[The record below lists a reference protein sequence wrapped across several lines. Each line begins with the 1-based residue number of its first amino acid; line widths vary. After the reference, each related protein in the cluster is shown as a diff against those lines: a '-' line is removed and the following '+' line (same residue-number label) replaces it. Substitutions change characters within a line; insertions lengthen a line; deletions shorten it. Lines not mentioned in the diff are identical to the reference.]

1 MSSSKPPPRF
11 ALIGAAGYIAPRH
24 LEAIRAVGGR
34 LVAAVDPFDSVG
46 ILDRYFPQAAFFTEF
61 ERFDRHLE
69 KLKRRGERVDYV
81 VVCSPNYLHDAHC
94 RFGLRYGADVIC
106 EKPTVLN
113 PWNVDALGDM
123 ERETG
128 RSVYSVLQLRLH
140 PQVAALRRQLRSTT
154 SGAPTDVE
162 LTYIT
167 GRGSWY
173 HSSWKGDTTKSGG
186 LVSNIGIHFFDLL
199 IFLFGRVI
207 AAEVHVRHHDRI
219 AGYLELERARVRW
232 FLSINADTIPTE
244 AATAAPR
251 TYRFLQLGERAFDFS
266 RGFTELH
273 RAAYVAVLRGDGFGL
288 AAVRPAIALAHTLRA
303 APRVT
308 PTDAGRR
315 HPLARLPLPP
325 HPFERA

>member
-113 PWNVDALGDM
+113 PWNLDALADM
-123 ERETG
+123 ERETKH
-128 RSVYSVLQLRLH
+128 RIYNILQLRLH
-140 PQVAALRRQLRSTT
+140 PSVAALRQRVSTA
-154 SGAPTDVE
+154 APDTIYDID
-162 LTYIT
+162 LTYLT
-167 GRGSWY
+167 ARGNWY
-173 HSSWKGDTTKSGG
+173 YTSWKGDPSKSGG
-186 LVSNIGIHFFDLL
+186 ISTNIGIHFFDMLL
-199 IFLFGRVI
+199 WIFGAVQRNT
-207 AAEVHVRHHDRI
+207 VHLYTHDRA

-232 FLSINADTIPTE
+232 FLSID
-244 AATAAPR
+244 AATLPEPVRAKGGATFR
-251 TYRFLQLGERAFDFS
+251 SLTIAGEVFEFSSGFTDLHTESYRALLDG
-266 RGFTELH
+266 RGFS
-273 RAAYVAVLRGDGFGL
+273 L
-288 AAVRPAIALAHTLRA
+288 ADVRPAVELAQQIRTL
-303 APRVT
+303 P
-308 PTDAGRR
+308 PDPISSDRR
-315 HPLARLPLPP
+315 HPFCTLPLAP
-325 HPFERA
+325 HPFDSQL